1 MEKRRLGRTGHESTI
16 VSMGTAAFGT
26 RPQEMV
32 DVAVEQMMAAGV
44 NHIDIAPGYGQAM
57 ERMKPLLPGICDRV
71 FLGCKT
77 QGRTYTQAWADIRDG
92 MQRLGAEEYDLF
104 QLHAITTMAELDGA
118 MMKGGAIDALVEMRE
133 QGITKWLGITGHGP
147 YVPKVHLEAL
157 KRFDF
162 DTIMFPVCAAMFKNP
177 EYREDAEALL
187 EYANAHD
194 VGIQTIKMLAR
205 GGWGAQEKDCTTW
218 YDPHRKQADIDTAL
232 NWLFS
237 QPVHTA
243 PSTGEVDLIP
253 AILDA
258 AERYTA
264 LNEDAQ
270 EEVIA
275 AGHAPVQEPRLA
287 IPT

>member
-16 VSMGTAAFGT
+16 VSFGTAALGS

-57 ERMKPLLPGICDRV
+57 ERMKPWLPKIRDRV

-77 QGRTYTQAWADIRDG
+77 QGRTYTQAWEDIRDG

-118 MMKGGAIDALVEMRE
+118 LMKGGAIDALVEMRE

-147 YVPKVHLEAL
+147 YVPKVQLEAL

-162 DTIMFPVCAAMFKNP
+162 DTIMFPVSASMYQNP

-187 EYANAHD
+187 AYANEHD
-194 VGIQTIKMLAR
+194 VGIQTIKMIAR
-205 GGWGAQEKDCTTW
+205 GGWGSLEKDCTTW
-218 YDPHRKQADIDTAL
+218 YDPHREQADIDAAL
-232 NWLFS
+232 GWLYS
-237 QPVHTA
+237 QPIHTA
-243 PSTGEVDLIP
+243 PSAGEVNLL
-253 AILDA
+253 AKVLDA
-258 AERYTA
+258 AERIEPMSA
-264 LNEDAQ
+264 ERQ
-270 EEVIA
+270 EEVV
-275 AGHAPVQEPRLA
+275 AGQRPPMPEPRLA
-287 IPT
+287 IPA

>member
-16 VSMGTAAFGT
+16 VSFGTAALGS

-57 ERMKPLLPGICDRV
+57 ERMKPWLPKIRDRV

-77 QGRTYTQAWADIRDG
+77 QGRTYTQAWEDIRDG

-118 MMKGGAIDALVEMRE
+118 LMKGGAIDALVEMRE

-147 YVPKVHLEAL
+147 YVPKVQLEAL

-162 DTIMFPVCAAMFKNP
+162 DTIMFPVCAAMYKNP
-177 EYREDAEALL
+177 EYREDTEALL

-205 GGWGAQEKDCTTW
+205 GGWGAQDKDCTTW
-218 YDPHRKQADIDTAL
+218 YDPYREQADIDTAL

-237 QPVHTA
+237 QPIHTA
-243 PSTGEVDLIP
+243 PSTGEVNLIP
-253 AILDA
+253 QILDA
-258 AERYTA
+258 AERVSA
-264 LNEDAQ
+264 LSEDQQ
-270 EEVIA
+270 EEVVA
-275 AGHAPVQEPRLA
+275 AHRVPVQEPRLA
-287 IPT
+287 IPA